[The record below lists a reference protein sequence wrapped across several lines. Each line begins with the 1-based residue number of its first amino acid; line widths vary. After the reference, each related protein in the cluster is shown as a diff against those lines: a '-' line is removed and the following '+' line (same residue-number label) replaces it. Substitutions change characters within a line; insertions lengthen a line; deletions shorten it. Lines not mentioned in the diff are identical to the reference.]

1 MSGAEWTEAHQR
13 EATVC
18 LLEIARNAALRGDRA
33 TMLKAA
39 RCAAL
44 SDMGD
49 EGSFRR
55 RLSGLLDPRVVRR
68 EVRRVRRL
76 AEGRLVRE
84 TKAVV
89 SGRDACRCHGC
100 GGAIAEGARRWERK
114 SDGCEFCGDCLSDAR
129 DEAAENEDRVT
140 LMRTVTRRVT
150 RIRRAP

>member
-18 LLEIARNAALRGDRA
+18 LLEIARNAALRGDRT
-33 TMLKAA
+33 TMLKAV

-44 SDMGD
+44 SEMGD

-55 RLSGLLDPRVVRR
+55 RLSGLLDSRVVRR

-84 TKAVV
+84 TVWQ
-89 SGRDACRCHGC
+89 S
-100 GGAIAEGARRWERK
+100 RRRY
-114 SDGCEFCGDCLSDAR
+114 SDGSSGSLGLE
-129 DEAAENEDRVT
+129 EADTCAALLVLVDIHHIDRGQVNIF
-140 LMRTVTRRVT
+140 RVT